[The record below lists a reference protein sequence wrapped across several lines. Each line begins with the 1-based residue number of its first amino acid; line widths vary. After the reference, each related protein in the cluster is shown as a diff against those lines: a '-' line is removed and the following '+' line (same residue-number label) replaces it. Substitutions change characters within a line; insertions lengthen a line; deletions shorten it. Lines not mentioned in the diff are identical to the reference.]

1 MTSSQSKASHQSI
14 THIEAFRQINSKPTR
29 IQSIRNGIRSSQ
41 MFFLTQQLHIFR
53 WPVVDFICCFCSS
66 LITCRQCPLPNCPFT
81 SHSSSSNYL
90 LFFEIAHS
98 SSGVECRI
106 KLDDRV
112 VWTIY
117 CKICTCSDFWKIWG
131 IFGWVCYEGGGR
143 KLLICPGNTGTEC
156 WCCWWLLSCLIWWP
170 WSIKKGMTTTEKL
183 MVYPHTIS
191 HTILSRNG

>member
-1 MTSSQSKASHQSI
+1 MTSPQSKASQQSI
-14 THIEAFRQINSKPTR
+14 THIEAFRQINSKPTQDT
-29 IQSIRNGIRSSQ
+29 IHTQWYPLFSI
-41 MFFLTQQLHIFR
+41 FFLTQQLPIFR

-66 LITCRQCPLPNCPFT
+66 LITSRQCPTARSLQIL
-81 SHSSSSNYL
+81 SSSNYL

-106 KLDDRV
+106 QLDDRD
-112 VWTIY
+112 VWTIH

-170 WSIKKGMTTTEKL
+170 WSIKKGMTTTE
-183 MVYPHTIS
+183 
-191 HTILSRNG
+191 